1 MVITYRADRPR
12 WEQAAEVIEARI
24 KDGTYVPGTPLP
36 GEQRLADDLGLA
48 RTTVRKAIMALVN
61 RGVLYKVP
69 SIGTFV
75 SDPETG
81 GPPKG

>member
-1 MVITYRADRPR
+1 MVINYRADRPR
-12 WEQAAEVIEARI
+12 WEQAAEIVEQRI
-24 KDGTYVPGTPLP
+24 MDGTYVPGTPLP
-36 GEQRLADDLGLA
+36 GEQRLADELGLA

-75 SDPETG
+75 SE
-81 GPPKG
+81 PKD